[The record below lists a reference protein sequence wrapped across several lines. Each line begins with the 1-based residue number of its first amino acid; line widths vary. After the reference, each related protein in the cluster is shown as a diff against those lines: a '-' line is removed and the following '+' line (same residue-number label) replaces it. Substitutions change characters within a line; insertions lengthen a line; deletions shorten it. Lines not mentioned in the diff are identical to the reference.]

1 MSNNSKKKIL
11 VLTPRYPFPVIG
23 GDRLRIYKICQELSK
38 YYDLTLLTLIDD
50 IQDLTI
56 PHDEAVF
63 KSVHK
68 IYLPKIKSFLNV
80 LLALPTSTPLQV
92 AYYKS
97 DNFIQKLNELLPAYD
112 ATLSHL
118 IRVGHYAKDVNGVNF
133 LEMTDAIS
141 LNYKRVREIN
151 TLKSFK
157 SFIFSLEQKRLER
170 YERSIA
176 SSFDLTT
183 FISAVDKNFLYPEE
197 RTDVVVSGNGV
208 DTNFL
213 QFKNRHIKSQEPVVL
228 IFIGNMLSLQNMDAV
243 TFFAKKILP
252 LLNEKGSFIFKVIGK
267 ISEKSRRILSAIPD
281 VIVTGTVDN
290 ILETAS
296 DGHIGICSM
305 RLGAGVQNK
314 VLEYMALGM
323 PCVTTTVGFEGIGAR
338 EGNDIVIADSPREY
352 VTAIEKLVNDSNH
365 FSSIAINAR
374 NFVVSQYSWEM
385 QLSTFVASVNKL
397 LK

>member
-1 MSNNSKKKIL
+1 MSNNPKKKIL

-23 GDRLRIYKICQELSK
+23 GDKLRIYKICQELSK

-56 PHDEAVF
+56 PHDEEVF
-63 KSVHK
+63 KYVHK
-68 IYLPKIKSFLNV
+68 IYLPKIKSFFNV

-97 DNFIQKLNELLPAYD
+97 DNFKQKLNELLPAYD

-141 LNYKRVREIN
+141 LNYKRVREIK

-197 RTDVVVSGNGV
+197 RTDVIVSGNGV

-252 LLNEKGSFIFKVIGK
+252 LLNEKGNFIFKVIGK

-338 EGNDIVIADSPREY
+338 DGNDIVIADSPREY
-352 VTAIEKLVNDSNH
+352 VTAIEKLVNDSNY